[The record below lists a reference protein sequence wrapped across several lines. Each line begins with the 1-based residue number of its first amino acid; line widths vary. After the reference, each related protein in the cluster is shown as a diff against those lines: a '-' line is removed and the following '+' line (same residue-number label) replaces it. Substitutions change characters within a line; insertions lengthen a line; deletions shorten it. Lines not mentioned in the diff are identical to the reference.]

1 MDSIVTSLVAGM
13 TRTRIIDWVRTWSAL
28 NFESSSDP
36 NSSTVNGP
44 PGATGIGDG
53 EGEKRM
59 SVGEGDGMLTTC
71 PVAWIAVAAAGMKYA
86 KPPATADSAIARAA
100 RVMVRKGLRRPRER
114 RARCPG
120 LIPSGTG
127 EDCSPGAGTGLSASC

>member
-36 NSSTVNGP
+36 KRSTVNGP
-44 PGATGIGDG
+44 PGATGIADGEGDNRMCVGDG
-53 EGEKRM
+53 EGM
-59 SVGEGDGMLTTC
+59 FTTW

-86 KPPATADSAIARAA
+86 KPPATADSEIARAA
-100 RVMVRKGLRRPRER
+100 RGMMRRGLRRPRER

-127 EDCSPGAGTGLSASC
+127 EDCSPGDGTGL